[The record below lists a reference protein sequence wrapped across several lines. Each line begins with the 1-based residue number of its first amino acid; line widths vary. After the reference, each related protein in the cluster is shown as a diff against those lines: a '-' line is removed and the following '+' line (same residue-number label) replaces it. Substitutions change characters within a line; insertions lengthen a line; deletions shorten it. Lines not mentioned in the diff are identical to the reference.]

1 MSNFTFISTPI
12 EGLYIID
19 TKVFGDDRG
28 YFMETYRYED
38 FKAAGLDMV
47 FVQDNQSK
55 SKQGVLR
62 GMHFQTKNPQGKLV
76 RVVKG
81 EVYDVGVDLRPGSAT
96 FGQWHGVLLT
106 EENKRQFYVPEGFA
120 HGFLVVSPTAEFVYK
135 CTNYYDPQSEAGIM
149 WNDPD
154 LAIDWPIPEGMEVSL
169 SDKDKQ
175 QQSFKEYCKKI
186 KA

>member
-81 EVYDVGVDLRPGSAT
+81 EVYDVAVDLRPGSAT
-96 FGQWHGVLLT
+96 FGKWHGVLLT